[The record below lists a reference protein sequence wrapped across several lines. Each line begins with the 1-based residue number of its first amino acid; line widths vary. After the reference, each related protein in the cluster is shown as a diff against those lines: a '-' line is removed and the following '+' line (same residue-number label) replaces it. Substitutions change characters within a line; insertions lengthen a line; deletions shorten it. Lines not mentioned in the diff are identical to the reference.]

1 MAGCKTWQ
9 GKLTWSFPFERVA
22 TLGERREGYC
32 VGEKKNERE
41 SWCERAQKT
50 KHLPSRESR
59 VQCFLCSRKR
69 TITSHG
75 HKHISITKTGQN
87 NEINA
92 IRSIF
97 KTGYCVSDSKTKEG
111 SSIHT

>member
-9 GKLTWSFPFERVA
+9 GKLTWSFSFERVA

-32 VGEKKNERE
+32 VKKKKREGERERE
-41 SWCERAQKT
+41 SLCERARKT

-75 HKHISITKTGQN
+75 HKHIRFTESRTMKSTQ
-87 NEINA
+87 
-92 IRSIF
+92 
-97 KTGYCVSDSKTKEG
+97 SDLLKNR
-111 SSIHT
+111 ILYF